1 MKKTIAELL
10 ETIQYYMS
18 NVVNGDSFRN
28 EKDFENAVR
37 RRLILKGFEILS
49 NQMDVANA
57 KKTLQEKSYANVE
70 RQIPDIVVDCAE
82 GTMFLELKYRNTIP
96 MYEDDILKVQKYVEE
111 DVCYAAGVIFLD
123 TNRMAEKENWKPC
136 AANDEYYYFF
146 DYTY

>member
-1 MKKTIAELL
+1 MKKTIQELVDV
-10 ETIQYYMS
+10 IDNYMS
-18 NVVNGDSFRN
+18 QTIDGDNFN
-28 EKDFENAVR
+28 AEQDFEDEIRAV
-37 RRLILKGFEILS
+37 LEEEGFEVLEKRNVNNIQKMLS
-49 NQMDVANA
+49 EGVG
-57 KKTLQEKSYANVE
+57 KVE
-70 RQIPDIVVDCAE
+70 DMIPDIVVDCAE

-146 DYTY
+146 DYESLI